1 MNLWLRVMRVLVAA
15 CFRSRLSLVEQSVL
29 RFRVMPTDLDINV
42 HMNNA
47 RYLALMDLGR
57 LDLIIRTGLWR
68 LVLSQHWQPV
78 LGGCMVRFRRP
89 LKPFQPFELKSHML
103 AWDDKWIYIEH
114 KIEVDGVLACQAVVR
129 GAFVAADGVVA
140 PASVAEAAGFAGET
154 PALPAWVAAS
164 VSSWREMEAR

>member
-1 MNLWLRVMRVLVAA
+1 MNLWLRMFRVLIGA
-15 CFRSRLSLVEQSVL
+15 CFRSRLTLVDHSVL
-29 RFRVMPTDLDINV
+29 RFRVLPTDLDINV

-47 RYLALMDLGR
+47 RYIALMDLGR

-68 LVLSQHWQPV
+68 AVLRRHWQPV

-89 LKPFQPFELKSHML
+89 LKPFQPFTLTSHML

-140 PASVAEAAGFAGET
+140 PIDVAEAAGFAGEV

>member
-1 MNLWLRVMRVLVAA
+1 MLWLRMMRVLVAA
-15 CFRSRLSLVEQSVL
+15 CFRPRLTLVEQSVL
-29 RFRVMPTDLDINV
+29 RFRVLPTDLDFNV

-68 LVLSQHWQPV
+68 IVLSQHWQPV
-78 LGGCMVRFRRP
+78 LGGCMVRFRRS
-89 LKPFQPFELKSHML
+89 LKPFQPFELASHML

-114 KIEVDGVLACQAVVR
+114 IIAVDGILACQAVVR

-140 PASVAEAAGFAGET
+140 PASVAQAAGFAGEA